1 MAVGKM
7 TGGTLARQQTDRK
20 SRVKNVTWGPENISC
35 QPRTQS
41 FKNMD
46 TVAKTICG
54 APGVD
59 SESDKLCRFIAAR
72 YSISVGSKQRG
83 KVLAV
88 APVQNTIFD
97 ETAKRTREFLAR
109 PQWIQKAT
117 NYVKWPLHIPDQ
129 RQGSRNDLRF
139 VD

>member
-1 MAVGKM
+1 MG
-7 TGGTLARQQTDRK
+7 
-20 SRVKNVTWGPENISC
+20 SREHFLPTKTWTQLQKRFVERPEWIQKVTNCVQYLNFE
-35 QPRTQS
+35 
-41 FKNMD
+41 F
-46 TVAKTICG
+46 
-54 APGVD
+54 
-59 SESDKLCRFIAAR
+59 RFIAAR
-72 YSISVGSKQRG
+72 YSISVGSKQKG

-97 ETAKRTREFLAR
+97 ETAKRTREFLER